1 MIDVAIRKSKAE
13 RSILLEATGHA
24 APEGNSEICAAVSS
38 LVYGYAKVV
47 ANLSANTGRRYLK
60 QAKVDVRPGSGT
72 VYTVSDDDKRYKLM
86 LAALSPVEAALTQLA
101 EKHPEA
107 IQVRIK

>member
-1 MIDVAIRKSKAE
+1 MVKRKDE

-47 ANLSANTGRRYLK
+47 ADTDKRYFR
-60 QAKVDVRPGSGT
+60 QATVDVRPGSGT
-72 VYTVSDDDKRYKLM
+72 VYTVSIDDKRYKLM

-101 EKHPEA
+101 EKHPET
-107 IQVRIK
+107 IQIRIK

>member
-1 MIDVAIRKSKAE
+1 MVKRKAE

-24 APEGNSEICAAVSS
+24 APEGNGEICAAVSS

-47 ANLSANTGRRYLK
+47 ADTEKRYFK
-60 QAKVDVRPGSGT
+60 QATVDVRPGSGT
-72 VYTVSDDDKRYKLM
+72 VYTASIDDKRYKLM

>member
-1 MIDVAIRKSKAE
+1 MIEIYIVKRKAE

-47 ANLSANTGRRYLK
+47 ADTDKRYFK
-60 QAKVDVRPGSGT
+60 QATVDVRPGSGT
-72 VYTVSDDDKRYKLM
+72 VYTVSIDDKRYKLM
-86 LAALSPVEAALTQLA
+86 LAALSPVEAALGQLA

-107 IQVRIK
+107 VQMRIK

>member
-1 MIDVAIRKSKAE
+1 MIEIYIVKRKAE

-47 ANLSANTGRRYLK
+47 ADTEKRYFK
-60 QAKVDVRPGSGT
+60 QATVDVRPGSGT

-107 IQVRIK
+107 IQARIK

>member
-1 MIDVAIRKSKAE
+1 MVKRKAE

-47 ANLSANTGRRYLK
+47 ADTEKRYFK
-60 QAKVDVRPGSGT
+60 QATVDVRPGSGM
-72 VYTVSDDDKRYKLM
+72 VYTASIDDKRYKLM
-86 LAALSPVEAALTQLA
+86 LATLSPVEAALTQLA

>member
-1 MIDVAIRKSKAE
+1 MIEIYIVKRKAE

-47 ANLSANTGRRYLK
+47 ADTDKRYFK
-60 QAKVDVRPGSGT
+60 QATVDVRPGSGT
-72 VYTVSDDDKRYKLM
+72 VYTVSEDDKRYKLM

>member
-1 MIDVAIRKSKAE
+1 MIEIYIVKRKAE

-47 ANLSANTGRRYLK
+47 ADTNRRHLK
-60 QAKVDVRPGSGT
+60 QATVDVRPGSGT

-86 LAALSPVEAALTQLA
+86 LAALSPVEAALAQLA
-101 EKHPEA
+101 AKHPE
-107 IQVRIK
+107 VVTMKKE

>member
-1 MIDVAIRKSKAE
+1 MVKRKAE

-47 ANLSANTGRRYLK
+47 ADTEKRYFK
-60 QAKVDVRPGSGT
+60 QATVDVRPGSGM
-72 VYTVSDDDKRYKLM
+72 VYTASIDDKRYKLM

>member
-1 MIDVAIRKSKAE
+1 MIEIYIVKRKAE

-47 ANLSANTGRRYLK
+47 ADTDKRYFK
-60 QAKVDVRPGSGT
+60 QATVDVRPGSGT

>member
-1 MIDVAIRKSKAE
+1 MIEIYIVKRKAE

-47 ANLSANTGRRYLK
+47 ADTDKRHFK
-60 QAKVDVRPGSGT
+60 QATVDVRPGSGT
-72 VYTVSDDDKRYKLM
+72 VYTASIDDKRYKLM
-86 LAALSPVEAALTQLA
+86 LAALSPVEAALGQLA

-107 IQVRIK
+107 VQMRIK

>member
-1 MIDVAIRKSKAE
+1 MIEIYIVKRKAE

-47 ANLSANTGRRYLK
+47 ADTEKRYFK
-60 QAKVDVRPGSGT
+60 QATVDVRPGSGT

-86 LAALSPVEAALTQLA
+86 LAALSPVEASLRQLA

>member
-1 MIDVAIRKSKAE
+1 MVKRKDE

-47 ANLSANTGRRYLK
+47 ADTEKRYFK
-60 QAKVDVRPGSGT
+60 QATVDVRPGSGM
-72 VYTVSDDDKRYKLM
+72 VYTASIDDKRYKLM
-86 LAALSPVEAALTQLA
+86 LATLSPVEAALTQLA

>member
-1 MIDVAIRKSKAE
+1 MIEIYIVKRKAE

-47 ANLSANTGRRYLK
+47 ADTEKRYFK
-60 QAKVDVRPGSGT
+60 QATVDVRPGRGT

>member
-1 MIDVAIRKSKAE
+1 MVKRKAE

-47 ANLSANTGRRYLK
+47 ADTDKRYFK
-60 QAKVDVRPGSGT
+60 QATVDVRPGSGT
-72 VYTVSDDDKRYKLM
+72 VYTASIDDKRYNLM
-86 LAALSPVEAALTQLA
+86 LAALSPVEAAITQLA
-101 EKHPEA
+101 EKNPEA